1 MKAKIN
7 DCRKCREQ
15 IRLESF
21 YEGVAE
27 SIDSATACVL
37 SMCIWVLEHEGKSEE
52 EIRRFYEDLRFI
64 METSEAFGKKI
75 KAEDAMKMYAEKY
88 GFDFDNIEVS
98 FESKSEFIKRY
109 RRETKENEN

>member
-1 MKAKIN
+1 MKI
-7 DCRKCREQ
+7 
-15 IRLESF
+15 S
-21 YEGVAE
+21 
-27 SIDSATACVL
+27 DSLWKHPKHSV
-37 SMCIWVLEHEGKSEE
+37 
-52 EIRRFYEDLRFI
+52 
-64 METSEAFGKKI
+64 KKI